1 MDPIIESA
9 GELWI
14 SLKTQALVD
23 QKEAEAL
30 ARALANAWAKAGD
43 KHPSEQLR
51 LEREMLG
58 VATKTVA

>member
-1 MDPIIESA
+1 MDPIIEHN

-14 SLKTQALVD
+14 TTRTQALVD
-23 QKEAEAL
+23 AKEAEAL